1 MAGSTPV
8 FGFPYPE
15 PSDLVANYPA
25 LGQQLAEDVEDEI
38 IASGGLSLVTAT
50 SFTTQ
55 SSVSINNC
63 FSATYANYRIIGQTV
78 GSLSDPLSAA
88 IRFRLR
94 ASGSDNSTSNYY
106 EHLIYSTNSG
116 GPTRVYSPVETR
128 GTAGWSA
135 TVRGAFALDITGPN
149 IAQPTIFLNLATGW
163 GSPNNIAGSTYGN
176 QVQSNA
182 FDGITFFPDS
192 GTITGNIRV
201 YGYKN
206 S

>member
-1 MAGSTPV
+1 MPGSTPV
-8 FGFPYPE
+8 FGFPYPD

-55 SSVSINNC
+55 SSVSFNNC
-63 FSATYANYRIIGQTV
+63 FSATYDNYRIIGETV
-78 GSLSDPLSAA
+78 GSLANPLNAP

-94 ASGSDNSTSNYY
+94 AAGADNTTSNFY
-106 EHLIYSTNSG
+106 EHIIYSNNTG
-116 GPTRVYSPVETR
+116 GPSRVYGAAETR
-128 GTAGWSA
+128 GSVGW
-135 TVRGAFALDITGPN
+135 TGTFRGAFALDITGPN
-149 IAQPTIFLNLATGW
+149 VAQPTCFLDLGVGF
-163 GSPNNIAGSTYGN
+163 GSPENIGGMQLGV
-176 QVQSNA
+176 QVQANA
-182 FDGITFFPDS
+182 FDGISFFPDS
-192 GTITGNIRV
+192 GTFTGNIRV